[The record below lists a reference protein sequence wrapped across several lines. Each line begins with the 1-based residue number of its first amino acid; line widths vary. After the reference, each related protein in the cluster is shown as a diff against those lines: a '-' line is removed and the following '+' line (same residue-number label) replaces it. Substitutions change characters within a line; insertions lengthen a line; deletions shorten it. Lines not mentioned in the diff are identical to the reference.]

1 MRAAFEEQYCGLGQG
16 ALLVVWDI
24 QGHLSPKKGDELEAS
39 SKHYVLNLF
48 SSALQVIWE
57 RINNAGLEGSC
68 HFKLLI
74 SD

>member
-1 MRAAFEEQYCGLGQG
+1 MTAAFKEQYCGLGQG

-48 SSALQVIWE
+48 SSALGVIWE
-57 RINNAGLEGSC
+57 RINHVDLEGSC
-68 HFKLLI
+68 RFALLI